1 MSADSEWVPL
11 STNQGPAR
19 VQVHP
24 ASGAS
29 RGTLVLGHGAG
40 GGTSAKDLQTL
51 LAATNHGWHV
61 ALVEQP
67 WRVAGRKIATRPPT
81 LDAAWRDIL
90 PALLSDDGPLPRA
103 AGQLLVVGGRSA
115 GARVACRT
123 SAGDREVQLPRADGV
138 LCLAFPL
145 HPPGKPDKSRAPELL
160 LPLGEHIPTLVVQG
174 TADPFGSPAEVL
186 AAVTTRPGAA
196 THLQVVE
203 VPGNHA
209 PSRDQPL
216 VASAALAWLD
226 QLG

>member
-1 MSADSEWVPL
+1 MSANGEWVTL
-11 STNQGPAR
+11 RTGQGPAR

-24 ASGAS
+24 VAGAA

-40 GGTSAKDLQTL
+40 GGTDAKDLQSL
-51 LAATNHGWHV
+51 LTATAHGWHV
-61 ALVEQP
+61 GLVEQP

-81 LDAAWRDIL
+81 LDAAWRDVL
-90 PALLSDDGPLPRA
+90 AALLADDGPLPAA
-103 AGQLLVVGGRSA
+103 AGLPLVVGGRSA

-123 SAGDREVQLPRADGV
+123 SAGDPEAGLARADGV

-145 HPPGKPDKSRAPELL
+145 HPPGKPDKSRASELA

-174 TADPFGSPAEVL
+174 SADPFGSPAEVME
-186 AAVTTRPGAA
+186 AVASEPGAA

-203 VPGNHA
+203 VPGNHS

-216 VASAALAWLD
+216 VTSAALAWLD
-226 QLG
+226 RLG